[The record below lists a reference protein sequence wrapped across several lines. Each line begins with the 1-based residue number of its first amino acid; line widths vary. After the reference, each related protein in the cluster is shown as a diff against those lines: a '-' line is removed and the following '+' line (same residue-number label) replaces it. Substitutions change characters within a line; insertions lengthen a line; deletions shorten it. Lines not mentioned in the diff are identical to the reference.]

1 MKQVLLSGAVALFAF
16 GTVSAQRIEP
26 VEPDATDALGALQ
39 ASGYELFHFDLSSL
53 KDKTYAIQ
61 IYMNEVDSSGTKEK
75 ARFHMGETRRFLKDI
90 PEEDRAHVTPI
101 DPESGLFRLVSGMGL
116 YVIPKNDST
125 VRVNCT
131 LGKDHG
137 STMSLKL
144 RPLKTD
150 AEQYMYTSRPFKLDE
165 FESGTDI
172 PLMLYGSFWYDEKF
186 KINRF
191 CGDTEIDPDMS
202 TEILKNIPH
211 YYIVGI
217 RLTETD

>member
-1 MKQVLLSGAVALFAF
+1 MKKVLLSGAVALFAF
-16 GTVSAQRIEP
+16 GTVSAQRIES
-26 VEPDATDALGALQ
+26 VEPDATDALRALQ
-39 ASGYELFHFDLSSL
+39 ASGYEFFHFDLSSL

-75 ARFHMGETRRFLKDI
+75 IRFHFGKTRRFLKDI
-90 PEEDRAHVTPI
+90 PEEDRVHFTPI
-101 DPESGLFRLVSGMGL
+101 DPESGLFQLVSEMGL
-116 YVIPKNDST
+116 YVIPKSDSA
-125 VRVNCT
+125 VRVHCS
-131 LGKDHG
+131 LGKNQGG
-137 STMSLKL
+137 SMLLTL

-150 AEQYMYTSRPFKLDE
+150 AKQYMYASRPFKLE
-165 FESGTDI
+165 ELESGADI

-191 CGDTEIDPDMS
+191 CGDTEIAPDMS
-202 TEILKNIPH
+202 TEILKHIPH